1 MNQTDR
7 GEVTPLNSL
16 LKMAVLAGVETA
28 VRIHIKRGDDLNARD
43 DKGLTPLM
51 IASAKNKG
59 AICNLLLTSGVE
71 PTLTDPSGRTALDIA
86 RSVGALQAISALE
99 PFMLKAKEIACDVDT
114 LAVECAAVE
123 CADVITTSV
132 LETAVDFV
140 LNDSEDDFDLSG
152 WEAEE
157 EAALPSSDES
167 LGDVATVLHLVISKH
182 KPIDNTE
189 DWSDIDAFLP
199 DRAIPLPKAEDE
211 ENRGILRS
219 LILRAIREGS
229 VPEVDVAAVSENE
242 DGTSNTEA
250 EGLLRLLMSEVGAE
264 TDERNEDGETYLSSD
279 ATDIEDLAL
288 SDALEFLDD
297 ISSGRNDP
305 FRHYIREMRTGKLL
319 TAEQEISLA
328 RDMEEGAA
336 SALDA
341 LASWPQGIEVVLL
354 AAERVKAGLIDVESI
369 SKGAIADPSENGIDS
384 SSELIA
390 QIEEDADDTTEDVIQ
405 LSASSREFL
414 ERIQEI
420 QNIVASTKKAGS
432 DEKQLRN
439 ALALANLTMT
449 FLADLAESSNGAEI
463 GAIEKFRRAVDLY
476 SRARERMIL
485 SNLRLV
491 ISIVKRY
498 QGLGLTF
505 DDLIQEGNIGLMKA
519 VERFN
524 WRKGFRFS
532 TYATWWIR
540 QQTMRSISDK
550 AKTIRLPVHAHEKIP
565 RLLREAE
572 EIERSTKRKPTLE
585 VLAERVSM
593 RPKVVATLLAF
604 LEEPVSLDEIN
615 GMVLVDTLVD
625 AYTPDPFESAAYTG
639 LKHIIANMFE
649 ELDPRTAEV
658 LTLRFGLDG
667 GDAHTLEETGSN
679 YGLTRERIRQIEGKG
694 LARLA
699 HPSRS
704 ETLRDYL
711 NSIG

>member
-7 GEVTPLNSL
+7 GVVTPLNPL

-59 AICNLLLTSGVE
+59 AICNLLLSSGVE

-99 PFMLKAKEIACDVDT
+99 PFMLKEEEIPCDVDFQ
-114 LAVECAAVE
+114 AVECV
-123 CADVITTSV
+123 DVITTSI
-132 LETAVDFV
+132 LETSVDFV

-152 WEAEE
+152 WEPEE
-157 EAALPSSDES
+157 EAAIPSSDKS
-167 LGDVATVLHLVISKH
+167 LGDIATVLHLVISKH
-182 KPIDNTE
+182 KPIDNAE
-189 DWSDIDAFLP
+189 DWSDIEAFLP

-229 VPEVDVAAVSENE
+229 VPEFDVIAVCENE
-242 DGTSNTEA
+242 NGTSNTEA
-250 EGLLRLLMSEVGAE
+250 EGLLRILIGEVGAE
-264 TDERNEDGETYLSSD
+264 TDERNEDGETFLSSD
-279 ATDIEDLAL
+279 ETDIEDIAL

-341 LASWPQGIEVVLL
+341 LASWPQGIEAVLL
-354 AAERVKAGLIDVESI
+354 AAARVKAGLIDVESI
-369 SKGAIADPSENGIDS
+369 SKGAIADPSENGIDT
-384 SSELIA
+384 SSEMIA
-390 QIEEDADDTTEDVIQ
+390 QIEEDADDSTEDVIP
-405 LSASSREFL
+405 LSASWEFL

-420 QNIVASTKKAGS
+420 QNIVARTEKAGS

-439 ALALANLTMT
+439 ALAAANLTMT
-449 FLADLAESSNGAEI
+449 FLAELAESSNGAEI
-463 GAIEKFRRAVDLY
+463 VAKEKFRRAVDLY

-505 DDLIQEGNIGLMKA
+505 DDLVQEGNIGLMKA

-550 AKTIRLPVHAHEKIP
+550 AKTIRLPVHVHEKIP
-565 RLLREAE
+565 RILREAE

-593 RPKVVATLLAF
+593 QPKVVAALLAF
-604 LEEPVSLDEIN
+604 LEEPVSLDETN
-615 GMVLVDTLVD
+615 GMALVETLVD
-625 AYTPDPFESAAYTG
+625 IYTPDPFESAAYTG
-639 LKHIIANMFE
+639 LKKVISNMLE